1 MNLVKL
7 NCKVCGESN
16 LKIDGD
22 SCSCNCCGASYLLE
36 RAEKY
41 ADEVRTIFGEALA
54 EQKEEQIANCRR
66 NLWKAARAEHVSSTE
81 VLNYAR
87 ELKKLLPDDFQANF
101 YEVANSGTLRQ
112 INSFIN
118 KINVEENG
126 IYVAD
131 IADFIIRSLESSNVL
146 PLKDLITRGLKG
158 DKYTQYMTKVEDEA
172 AKLKDGIYSP
182 QVPRDVFVAYSSKDG
197 KAVNEIVEFL
207 EENKISCF
215 VALRNLRHGR
225 GSVEN
230 YLNNLKTAMHNCKC
244 VVFLS
249 SDHSR
254 DLDCD
259 ALKIELPYIKDNEP
273 QMGRIEYLLS
283 EYGADTPTVAKII
296 LEDFFNGLE
305 YCRTQEDLVRR
316 ILKYIIG
323 QKTQHVSAVSAVE
336 EVKYCLNC
344 GEKNPA
350 KAKRCMECGSDEFA
364 ENYEDFLRAKLAKE
378 LRKELEEEYKNKFAP
393 QPQFPSSRPARGAAP
408 TFSTKSEFEIEGT
421 VLKKYNGTKA
431 EVVIPEGVA
440 AIGYEA
446 FYNCDITSI
455 TIPNSVT
462 IIGDGAFYSC
472 GRLTSITIPASVKT
486 IGNGAFM
493 DCSGLTSIT
502 IPSSVTSIGDVVFS
516 GCSGLTSITIPSS
529 VTSIGDFAFYGCD
542 GLKTIYCERGSQPAG
557 WDKHWLNGCRANVV
571 WGHGASAKSQTETVS
586 STPLI
591 YDKSEFEIDGTV
603 LTKYNGNK
611 VEVII
616 PDGVTIIGD
625 YAFRNCSGLISITIP
640 SSVTTIG
647 ESAFFSCRGL
657 TNITIPSSVT
667 TIGEWAF
674 CDCSGLTSITIPN
687 SVIEIGYNAFR
698 GCSGLKSI
706 IIPNS
711 VTTIGGGA
719 FCDCSGL
726 TSITIPNSV
735 TEIGY
740 IAFWG
745 CSGLKS
751 ITIPNSVT
759 QIGKEAFWGCSGL
772 TSITIPNSVTTIGE
786 YAFAPCNNLKTIYCE
801 AASKP
806 AKWSNFWRAHC
817 KAKVVWGYKGK

>member
-22 SCSCNCCGASYLLE
+22 SCSCNCCGASYLAE

-41 ADEVRTIFGEALA
+41 ADEVRKIFGEALA

-66 NLWKAARAEHVSSTE
+66 NLWKTARAEHVSSTE

-101 YEVANSGTLRQ
+101 YEVANSGTPRQ

-118 KINVEENG
+118 KINVDENG

-197 KAVNEIVEFL
+197 KSVNEIVEFL
-207 EENKISCF
+207 EDNKISCF

-283 EYGADTPTVAKII
+283 EYGENTPTVAKII

-305 YCRTQEDLVRR
+305 YCRTKEDLVRR

-336 EVKYCLNC
+336 EVKYCISC

-421 VLKKYNGTKA
+421 VLKKYNG
-431 EVVIPEGVA
+431 
-440 AIGYEA
+440 
-446 FYNCDITSI
+446 N
-455 TIPNSVT
+455 
-462 IIGDGAFYSC
+462 
-472 GRLTSITIPASVKT
+472 
-486 IGNGAFM
+486 
-493 DCSGLTSIT
+493 
-502 IPSSVTSIGDVVFS
+502 
-516 GCSGLTSITIPSS
+516 
-529 VTSIGDFAFYGCD
+529 
-542 GLKTIYCERGSQPAG
+542 
-557 WDKHWLNGCRANVV
+557 
-571 WGHGASAKSQTETVS
+571 
-586 STPLI
+586 
-591 YDKSEFEIDGTV
+591 KSEV
-603 LTKYNGNK
+603 S
-611 VEVII
+611 I
-616 PDGVTIIGD
+616 PDGVTAID
-625 YAFRNCSGLISITIP
+625 KFAFKGCSLASITI
-640 SSVTTIG
+640 SKNVTTVG
-647 ESAFFSCRGL
+647 E
-657 TNITIPSSVT
+657 
-667 TIGEWAF
+667 
-674 CDCSGLTSITIPN
+674 
-687 SVIEIGYNAFR
+687 NAFL
-698 GCSGLKSI
+698 S
-706 IIPNS
+706 
-711 VTTIGGGA
+711 
-719 FCDCSGL
+719 
-726 TSITIPNSV
+726 
-735 TEIGY
+735 
-740 IAFWG
+740 
-745 CSGLKS
+745 
-751 ITIPNSVT
+751 
-759 QIGKEAFWGCSGL
+759 
-772 TSITIPNSVTTIGE
+772 
-786 YAFAPCNNLKTIYCE
+786 CNNLKTIYCE

-806 AKWSNFWRAHC
+806 ATWDINWLGYCQAKVVWDYGKSAVAQPKPNYPTLSNYNKAELQIEGTTLKLYKGRAAKVILPKGLTEIKEYAFYCCDFLESVTIPQGVTSIGKNAFAGCRKLIIYCEDSSKPKNWVTGWSGS
-817 KAKVVWGYKGK
+817 AKVVWGYKGK